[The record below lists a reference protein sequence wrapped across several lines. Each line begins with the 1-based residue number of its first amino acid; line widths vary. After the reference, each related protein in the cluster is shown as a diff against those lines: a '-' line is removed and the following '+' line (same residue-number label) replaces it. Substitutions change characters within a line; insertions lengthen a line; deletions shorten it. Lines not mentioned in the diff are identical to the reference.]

1 VEFRIR
7 NLDYLKKWLVIGI
20 FLGVAAGIGALIFY
34 YMIIYAQQLF
44 LGQIAGTQLPNA
56 VGEGSITYVPG
67 NYLLVPVS
75 IIIGGL
81 LSGLIVYKFA
91 PEAEGH
97 GTDAM
102 IDAFHNKKGKV
113 RRRIPIV
120 KAVASAITIG
130 SGGSAGREGPTAQ
143 IAAGIGSWL
152 SDVFKLTPDERRIA
166 VLVGTGA
173 GIGTIFKAPIGGA
186 LLALEIPYK
195 RDFETN
201 ALFPAIVASAIGYS
215 IFGSIVGFQPIFG
228 YYLDVFNPLNL
239 PLFAIL
245 GIVTGAFVIFYV
257 KTFYKT
263 KSLFKSLRINRYF
276 KPMLG
281 AICVAAIVFVFPE
294 VMGVGY
300 GWVQIMINSGIQ
312 SFPTYGLPIL
322 AILILLP
329 FAKVIATSFS
339 IGSGGSGGVFAPGIF
354 IGASIGLLMGL
365 LFHYISPSIAT
376 SVAPF
381 VIIGALAF
389 MGAAGKVPISV
400 LLMVTEMTGSL
411 QLLPGAMVAVAL
423 SYLLS
428 GKHTIYYSQVETRKD
443 SPAHKH
449 EYDKPI
455 LQNMRI
461 NRLKPIDLSVSTDKT
476 VAYALERMHKLDLS
490 ELPVIDLRKDKKIIG
505 KISATDLSGLK
516 DSTRISKVRTEPI
529 HPIDHHSATARQALN
544 AMSKSNTS
552 WAAVT
557 LNGRYVGCITLADI
571 EESYGRTLGMALSEQ
586 NA

>member
-1 VEFRIR
+1 ME
-7 NLDYLKKWLVIGI
+7 YLKKWLVVGI
-20 FLGVAAGIGALIFY
+20 FLGIAAGIGALIFY
-34 YMIIYAQQLF
+34 YLIILAQDIF
-44 LGQIAGTQLPNA
+44 LGQFLGVQLPTSL
-56 VGEGSITYVPG
+56 GEGSLAYIPG
-67 NYLLVPVS
+67 DYLLVPIS
-75 IIIGGL
+75 IIVGGL
-81 LSGLIVYKFA
+81 LSGFIVYKFA

-102 IDAFHNKKGKV
+102 IDSFHHKKGKV

-120 KAVASAITIG
+120 KAIASAITIG
-130 SGGSAGREGPTAQ
+130 SGGSGGREGPTAQ
-143 IAAGIGSWL
+143 IAAGIGSWI

-186 LLALEIPYK
+186 LLALEVPYK

-201 ALFPAIVASAIGYS
+201 ALFPAIVASAIGYA
-215 IFGSIVGFQPIFG
+215 IFVSVVGSTPIFG
-228 YYLDVFNPLNL
+228 YYQGAFNLLNL
-239 PLFAIL
+239 PLFAVL
-245 GIVTGAFVIFYV
+245 GIITGPFVIFYV
-257 KTFYKT
+257 KTFYKIREF
-263 KSLFKSLRINRYF
+263 FKSLRISNYF

-281 AICVAAIVFVFPE
+281 ATVVGLIALLFPE

-300 GWVQIMINSGIQ
+300 GWVQILFNNNTQAIPA
-312 SFPTYGLPIL
+312 FGLPIL

-339 IGSGGSGGVFAPGIF
+339 ISSGGSGGVFSPGIF
-354 IGASIGLLMGL
+354 IGASLGLLMGM
-365 LFHYISPSIAT
+365 LFHYISPAIAP
-376 SVAPF
+376 SVTPF
-381 VIIGALAF
+381 VIVGALAF
-389 MGAAGKVPISV
+389 MGAAGKVPVSV

-428 GKHTIYYSQVETRKD
+428 GKHTIYASQLDTRKD
-443 SPAHKH
+443 SPAHKY

-476 VAYALERMHKLDLS
+476 VAYTLAKMHKLDLS
-490 ELPVIDLRKDKKIIG
+490 ELPV
-505 KISATDLSGLK
+505 TDLSKNKKIVGKITASELDGLK
-516 DSTRISKVRTEPI
+516 ASIRISGVRKEPLRSL
-529 HPIDHHSATARQALN
+529 DHNTATARQAVHLM
-544 AMSKSNTS
+544 AKTKTT
-552 WAAVT
+552 WVAVT